1 MNKDG
6 CTKTILNKW
15 PVAFFVN
22 KSMRTIQYEDGY
34 FPNRRHRLR
43 KFKGSPWATA
53 TEEVKLQ
60 ICEACSRS
68 HLSHSPFTRA
78 LYNSMFLSMLLYDM
92 FLNAPIGKRGSGA
105 GGLGLGLV
113 RDVGCFMHWWVLS
126 RAVGS
131 HSGTV
136 MTPVM
141 SPLEENARMTSFGI
155 GKFAISDFSM
165 AVIQVN
171 QVVEDHF
178 LCQALSNDKLKRID
192 HSIFYLYL
200 LVSSFFIFP
209 LFHLF
214 LFSLWK
220 WGDDFIDRV

>member
-6 CTKTILNKW
+6 STKTVLNKW

-78 LYNSMFLSMLLYDM
+78 LYNSTLLSMLLYGM
-92 FLNAPIGKRGSGA
+92 FLNAPIGKRGSSA
-105 GGLGLGLV
+105 GGLGLGFDQDKNIV
-113 RDVGCFMHWWVLS
+113 
-126 RAVGS
+126 
-131 HSGTV
+131 
-136 MTPVM
+136 
-141 SPLEENARMTSFGI
+141 
-155 GKFAISDFSM
+155 
-165 AVIQVN
+165 AVILN
-171 QVVEDHF
+171 LEPF
-178 LCQALSNDKLKRID
+178 KS
-192 HSIFYLYL
+192 
-200 LVSSFFIFP
+200 
-209 LFHLF
+209 
-214 LFSLWK
+214 
-220 WGDDFIDRV
+220 